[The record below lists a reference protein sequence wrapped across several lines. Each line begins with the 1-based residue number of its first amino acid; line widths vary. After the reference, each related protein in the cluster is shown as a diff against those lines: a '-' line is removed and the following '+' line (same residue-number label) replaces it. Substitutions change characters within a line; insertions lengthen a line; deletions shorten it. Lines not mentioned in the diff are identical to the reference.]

1 MYQPCGQQQ
10 PSARVIK
17 ASFAGA
23 PSALSGASGS
33 GGWQNSN
40 AITCGEFR
48 KKAPLSHA
56 CDTLC
61 RGLATGKR
69 PASDTFGTFAIL
81 RKVGKSPQF
90 VRYDFAPESGIM

>member
-1 MYQPCGQQQ
+1 MR
-10 PSARVIK
+10 SATTVSPRHKSELCRGALGVIRSK
-17 ASFAGA
+17 RRNKSQSS
-23 PSALSGASGS
+23 SAFF
-33 GGWQNSN
+33 
-40 AITCGEFR
+40 CEKFR
-48 KKAPLSHA
+48 KLTSASPA